1 MGLIGFASARS
12 IPNHLVAE
20 PESVVFALLD
30 KLEFQRDGRVV
41 RVNHTVEDGGN
52 IMTAIYA
59 GQQTYLVD
67 EPSSEKA
74 AVYVAT
80 SFEQQR
86 ADSEVLAEQ
95 THRFGKIDNWAPD
108 TTYEI
113 SFSRSI
119 SR

>member
-1 MGLIGFASARS
+1 M
-12 IPNHLVAE
+12 
-20 PESVVFALLD
+20 
-30 KLEFQRDGRVV
+30 V

-95 THRFGKIDNWAPD
+95 THRFGKIDNWALTDDRP
-108 TTYEI
+108 I
-113 SFSRSI
+113 A
-119 SR
+119 